1 MNRLFRYGVF
11 AAALA
16 LIVALV
22 VPLAAQEVTPGEGG
36 IIIEGNFGGDPATF
50 NPLLASDTSSAR
62 VAGFMFPAWIGVNP
76 ETAVHEPGRPDAL
89 VTDWTISEDGL
100 TYTFTLRDD
109 WTWNDG
115 TPMTSADIMYSWE
128 AIASGVVETSLSY
141 QVDLIDSVT
150 APDANTIVVTFKA
163 AACTNLTEASYWS
176 PVPAHVLPAFDELN
190 DADFNLNPTVTGGV
204 FNFGEFRAG
213 EQVSLIANQTYG
225 GASEGVLPTGYIYK
239 VVPDQTVLIEQ
250 FIAGETNVVDGPAV
264 ARRTDLLADSNVQ
277 AYQFPGNSWD
287 YLALNYADPANPQN
301 ATDDAGNPID
311 QGNHPI
317 FGDVRVRR
325 AIALGIDVES
335 MIEGAVF
342 GFGTRMPSTTI
353 PASWA
358 FDEDLAPIP
367 FDTEAAAALLDE
379 AGWIDD
385 DNDPSTPRVAQGAMY
400 AADGTPFQFT
410 LYTNEGNSRRGAIG
424 TIVQDQLRQLGIV
437 VDFQAIDF
445 NTLLDIMDAQTFDA
459 FILGWR
465 NGYPDDPDQ
474 TSLFTPSGDIVGGGN
489 NNTSYN
495 NPRVNELMEQARTLP
510 GCDPAARAELY
521 HEIQALMQEDLPY
534 VPLFDTEG
542 MYAARTSVGGFSP
555 FPSQLFWNV
564 DRWTVASS

>member
-11 AAALA
+11 ATALA

-115 TPMTSADIMYSWE
+115 TPMTSADILYSWE

-176 PVPAHVLPAFDELN
+176 PVPSHVLPAFDELN

-225 GASEGVLPTGYIYK
+225 GAPEGVLPTGYIYK

-264 ARRTDLLADSNVQ
+264 ARRADLLADTNVQ

-311 QGNHPI
+311 QGHHPI

-495 NPRVNELMEQARTLP
+495 NPRVTELMEQARTLP